1 VNEERCRLV
10 SADVDEPMAGT
21 APYARAWIALEQNG
35 PWGARAFTASHLDP
49 EAGAK
54 LERLAAAHDVRPA
67 LIRRPGRH
75 ADRHA
80 DGAPSARRSVLIAH
94 THPDNTWLLVGCI
107 DEAAELLDLDWPALS
122 VGDLDSVVASLP
134 GFAPSTE
141 SHLLVCTNGTRDL
154 CCAVEGRPVATATC
168 ERFPGRVWETTHT
181 SGHRFA
187 ATAVVLPFGTLHGR
201 LDVDQAAGLLG
212 RADGGETVLA
222 SSRGRSCWS
231 PPGQVA
237 EFALRELL
245 DETRINAIRVR
256 HVAPTNDVTSLV
268 DVIDGDGRAWAITVR
283 IEPSDVSRPES
294 CGKPVVH
301 MSQITVE
308 IASS

>member
-1 VNEERCRLV
+1 VTGERCRLLSV
-10 SADVDEPMAGT
+10 DVDEPMAGT

-35 PWGARAFTASHLDP
+35 PWGAKAFTASHLDP
-49 EAGAK
+49 EVGAR
-54 LERLAAAHDVRPA
+54 LERLAAAHGVRPA

-75 ADRHA
+75 ADEQR
-80 DGAPSARRSVLIAH
+80 DVGRSVLIAH
-94 THPDNTWLLVGCI
+94 THPDSTWLLVGCI
-107 DEAAELLDLDWPALS
+107 DEAEELLDLDWAALS
-122 VGDLDSVVASLP
+122 AGDADAVLVSLP

-154 CCAVEGRPVATATC
+154 CCAVEGRPVATGTC

-201 LDVDQAAGLLG
+201 LDVDQATDLLD
-212 RADGGETVLA
+212 RADRGETVLD

-245 DETRINAIRVR
+245 DETRMNAIRVR
-256 HVAPTNDVTSLV
+256 HVASTDDVTSRVELTDV
-268 DVIDGDGRAWAITVR
+268 DDRSWVVTVR
-283 IEPSDVSRPES
+283 TESSEVSRPES
-294 CGKPVVH
+294 CGKPAVH

-308 IASS
+308 IASD